1 MILNN
6 TLSSRRHRRV
16 LLALL
21 ILVIAASLTFT
32 LYQPRPNWKHESRK
46 AIYGLDNSEKPI
58 TPENN
63 EWKGKTRAIEINIP
77 PATWTCTDDD
87 LPTEEKNTKRNR
99 RSRQC
104 VVRAFIRSNGLLAK
118 NMPKVNLMS
127 SDESSDIL
135 WQPRVEWSWQRQMK
149 AHYVNETLFVHG
161 LYSPSHF
168 SHWLYN
174 GMTPLYST
182 MKRFGGTKTSWL
194 FRGAKVDWGLTQQG
208 GWEMDHFFYTGKE
221 LVLSQYEIASDFQS
235 LPPADAPICFERA
248 VVGLGSQCALEF
260 CENNIPTEVY
270 QKFRDEIAE
279 HYWNTTQSWQD
290 HIADSRIIINQEQ
303 LDKDNNEAR
312 SPLRCLEGARYYNF
326 EGAGPSHGLET
337 SELSARIG
345 QRFPDTSDPAA
356 DYKVFSPDGSSSSA
370 TSVNARKLV
379 IGIIQRAPSRKLL
392 NDQDLVEGLV
402 KAGFRV
408 KWMTF
413 DRGCGLAETAY
424 LLRDVNVLISPHGN
438 AIGAS
443 IFMPTHDPVPT
454 IISID
459 NSHYA
464 ENWFK
469 FTTSV
474 LGQRFMSSACGPH
487 AYADEATKER
497 CPYYNDRAVGMK
509 LLQKQAFVL
518 GLSPELVTTDEQNKA
533 MSQRER
539 SQRIQHQRAYVKAND
554 AARKLAEAEFET
566 LIGAEVPYG
575 LVKKYG
581 EEIWTFF
588 YDFWKGVPRYAD
600 VARVVKFAQGL
611 QADYEREKS
620 EDASVDGPRSNRD
633 YIDYVRKNQAC
644 GVNECPRILQ
654 RNVASAKS
662 AYGKHSVNNVG
673 LWGQPVAGCEA
684 LLVDLKDFQDW
695 KFDVPL

>member
-1 MILNN
+1 MFQ
-6 TLSSRRHRRV
+6 S
-16 LLALL
+16 
-21 ILVIAASLTFT
+21 
-32 LYQPRPNWKHESRK
+32 RPNWKHESRK
-46 AIYGLDNSEKPI
+46 ALYGLDNSGKAI

-63 EWKGKTRAIEINIP
+63 EWRGKTQAIEFEIP
-77 PATWTCTDDD
+77 PATWTCTDDG
-87 LPTEEKNTKRNR
+87 LSTKEKNTKRNR

-104 VVRAFIRSNGLLAK
+104 VVRNLCVDRKGAFIRGNGLLAT

-127 SDESSDIL
+127 SDEDSDIL
-135 WQPRVEWSWQRQMK
+135 WQPRVERSWQRKMK

-182 MKRFGGTKTSWL
+182 MKRFGATKNSWL
-194 FRGAKVDWGLTQQG
+194 FRGVAVDWGLTRQG

-221 LVLSQYEIASDFQS
+221 LVLSQYEIATDFQS

-248 VVGLGSQCALEF
+248 VVGLGSQCALVF
-260 CENNIPTEVY
+260 CENNIPIEVY

-279 HYWNTTQSWQD
+279 HYWNTPQSWQD
-290 HIADSRIIINQEQ
+290 HIADSRVMINQEQ
-303 LDKDNNEAR
+303 LDKHNNETR
-312 SPLRCLEGARYYNF
+312 SPLKCLEGARYYNF
-326 EGAGPSHGLET
+326 EGAGPGHGLET
-337 SELSARIG
+337 SELSARRG
-345 QRFPDTSDPAA
+345 QRFPDTADPAT
-356 DYKVFSPDGSSSSA
+356 DYKVSSADGSSSSSA
-370 TSVNARKLV
+370 TSDNARKLV
-379 IGIIQRAPSRKLL
+379 VGIIQRAPSRKLL
-392 NDQDLVEGLV
+392 NDQDLVDGLV

-413 DRGCGLAETAY
+413 DHGCGLAETAY

-469 FTTSV
+469 FTASV

-487 AYADEATKER
+487 AYADEATRER

-518 GLSPELVTTDEQNKA
+518 GLPPALVTTDEQNEA
-533 MSQRER
+533 MSERER
-539 SQRIQHQRAYVKAND
+539 SQRIQHQRAFVRTND
-554 AARKLAEAEFET
+554 AARKLAETEFEA
-566 LIGAEVPYG
+566 LIGAEVPYA
-575 LVKKYG
+575 LVQKYG
-581 EEIWTFF
+581 QEIWTFF

-600 VARVVKFAQGL
+600 VPRVVKFAQGL
-611 QADYEREKS
+611 QADYKRELA
-620 EDASVDGPRSNRD
+620 DAANGGGGIDADGSRSNRH

-644 GVNECPRILQ
+644 GIHECPKILQ
-654 RNVASAKS
+654 RNVASAES
-662 AYGKHSVNNVG
+662 AYGKHSVDNVG
-673 LWGQPVAGCEA
+673 LWGQPVAGSEA
-684 LLVDLKDFQDW
+684 LLADLKEFKDW